1 MDGLGVVTINKF
13 PEFIA
18 NLWVS
23 ACVQFWEKA
32 NSIFKSESVALVAE
46 L

>member
-1 MDGLGVVTINKF
+1 MDNLGVVTIKEF

-18 NLWVS
+18 NLWVF

-32 NSIFKSESVALVAE
+32 YSIFKSESVALVAE